1 MGALTS
7 FFLTKEALLTAQF
20 PGIHAERSSQSRMA
34 AGSCGPPEP
43 MLASTS
49 LFDSDGWCFF
59 FTLLTFFVR
68 SAYHVIPS
76 AVGLFYALPI
86 VCEEKESYSKVKVDR
101 PLLLL
106 IDCVGKREM

>member
-20 PGIHAERSSQSRMA
+20 PGIHAEQSSQSRMA

-43 MLASTS
+43 MLASAFLS
-49 LFDSDGWCFF
+49 DSDGWCFF
-59 FTLLTFFVR
+59 FSLLTFFVL

-76 AVGLFYALPI
+76 RVGLFYALRI
-86 VCEEKESYSKVKVDR
+86 LWEEELDAKVEVDR
-101 PLLLL
+101 TPLLL
-106 IDCVGKREM
+106 IDCVGQ